1 VAIKTLR
8 YEEIDAEQ
16 IDEVKKRFFREAEA
30 AGKLSHPN
38 IVTIYD
44 VGEDYEIAYM
54 AMELLDGS
62 DLAKYTK
69 KENLLPTPEIVRI
82 VSSVA
87 SALDYAHANGIV
99 HRDIKPANI
108 MILTNGE
115 VKVADFGIARVM
127 ATSKTQTGVVLGT
140 PSYMSPEQIAG
151 KKVDGRSDLFSL
163 GVVLYELISGEKPFN
178 GDSIA
183 TLMYN
188 ITTTAPQ
195 AIQELSPD
203 LPDAMAGIVEKL
215 LAKDVEAR
223 YQTGKALADDLLACL
238 K

>member
-1 VAIKTLR
+1 
-8 YEEIDAEQ
+8 
-16 IDEVKKRFFREAEA
+16 
-30 AGKLSHPN
+30 LSHPN

-195 AIQELSPD
+195 AIQELSPAI
-203 LPDAMAGIVEKL
+203 PDAMAGIVEKL

>member
-1 VAIKTLR
+1 
-8 YEEIDAEQ
+8 
-16 IDEVKKRFFREAEA
+16 
-30 AGKLSHPN
+30 
-38 IVTIYD
+38 
-44 VGEDYEIAYM
+44 
-54 AMELLDGS
+54 
-62 DLAKYTK
+62 
-69 KENLLPTPEIVRI
+69 
-82 VSSVA
+82 
-87 SALDYAHANGIV
+87 V

-108 MILTNGE
+108 MVLNNGE

-163 GVVLYELISGEKPFN
+163 GVVLYELIAGEKPFN

-195 AIQELSPD
+195 AIIELSPGI
-203 LPDAMAGIVEKL
+203 PETMAPIVEKL
-215 LAKDVEAR
+215 LSKDVEAR
-223 YQTGKALADDLLACL
+223 YQTGKLLADDLLACL
-238 K
+238 N

>member
-1 VAIKTLR
+1 
-8 YEEIDAEQ
+8 
-16 IDEVKKRFFREAEA
+16 
-30 AGKLSHPN
+30 
-38 IVTIYD
+38 
-44 VGEDYEIAYM
+44 
-54 AMELLDGS
+54 
-62 DLAKYTK
+62 
-69 KENLLPTPEIVRI
+69 
-82 VSSVA
+82 
-87 SALDYAHANGIV
+87 
-99 HRDIKPANI
+99 
-108 MILTNGE
+108 
-115 VKVADFGIARVM
+115 
-127 ATSKTQTGVVLGT
+127 
-140 PSYMSPEQIAG
+140 MSPEQIAG

-195 AIQELSPD
+195 AIRELSPEI
-203 LPDAMAGIVEKL
+203 PDAMAGIVEKL